1 MYFTGDDEFQNMF
14 VYQPTFNTIKC
25 KNTSTEYVI
34 TWKSKR
40 VYNSKLVAINNDF
53 APNIKYFKKV
63 GLQFNNTPLVIKQNN
78 YSMKMFTKMFTSFM
92 IQIIGQKC
100 AQKFYIKK
108 LFVQSD

>member
-40 VYNSKLVAINNDF
+40 VYNSKLTAINNDF
-53 APNIKYFKKV
+53 APNIKYKKKV
-63 GLQFNNTPLVIKQNN
+63 GLQFNNTPLVIKTKPLLNEN
-78 YSMKMFTKMFTSFM
+78 VYKNVYIVYDLDNWPKMRSE
-92 IQIIGQKC
+92 I
-100 AQKFYIKK
+100 
-108 LFVQSD
+108 LH